1 VVTVDTPASLH
12 SVDGHHEPRAS
23 FVRLLE
29 LGAVILGLAGL
40 ARIAAR
46 FDLPTVPLY
55 LLAGLA
61 FGEGGILPLVTTRG
75 FVETGAEIGLILVLF
90 VLGLEH
96 SSRDLLATAR
106 SSTIPGVVD
115 LVLNATPGAL
125 AGLLLGWGPLAAA
138 FLGGITYVSSS
149 GVAAKLLEHAG
160 PHARGASRFVVTL
173 AVIEDLVMAIYLPVL
188 AALLIGAGAEI
199 SLAAAG
205 IAIVA
210 VALLLVLALRV
221 EVGLSQM
228 LFSRSDEA
236 LLLSILGFAIVI
248 AGVAEVAR
256 FSAAVGALLAGIM
269 LSGPAAEGAQTL
281 VRPLRDLFAAI
292 FFAFIG
298 LSVDPSTIPPVLG
311 IAVLLGLATSATK
324 YATGWWAARRLGSEP
339 LARGVVGAA
348 LIPRGEFSIAIAGLA
363 AAATV
368 EKDLGAL
375 TVAYVVLTVIV
386 GSVVTKVLARRV
398 DRWEPSDAAA
408 RHG

>member
-1 VVTVDTPASLH
+1 MT
-12 SVDGHHEPRAS
+12 
-23 FVRLLE
+23 LLE
-29 LGAVILGLAGL
+29 LGAVILGLAAL

-61 FGEGGILPLVTTRG
+61 FGEGGILPLVTTRE
-75 FVETGAEIGLILVLF
+75 FVEIGAEVGLILVLF

-96 SSRDLLATAR
+96 TSRDLVATAR
-106 SSTIPGVVD
+106 TALRPGLVD
-115 LVLNATPGAL
+115 VVLNFTPGMFV
-125 AGLLLGWGPLAAA
+125 GLVLGWGPLAAA

-160 PHARGASRFVVTL
+160 PHARGASRFVVTI

-188 AALLIGAGAEI
+188 AALLIGAGAGI
-199 SLAAAG
+199 SLAAAAV
-205 IAIVA
+205 AIVA
-210 VALLLVLALRV
+210 VGLLLAVALRV
-221 EVGLSQM
+221 EVGLSRL

-236 LLLSILGFAIVI
+236 LLLSILGFAFLI

-269 LSGPAAEGAQTL
+269 LSGPAAEGAQAL

-298 LSVDPSTIPPVLG
+298 LSIDPSTIPPVLW
-311 IAVLLGLATSATK
+311 IAVILGVVTISTK
-324 YATGWWAARRLGSEP
+324 FVTGWWAAGQMGSEP
-339 LARGVVGAA
+339 QARAVVGAA
-348 LIPRGEFSIAIAGLA
+348 LVPRGEFSIAIAGLA
-363 AAATV
+363 ASAAI
-368 EKDLGAL
+368 EGDLGPV
-375 TVAYVVLTVIV
+375 TVAYVIFTVVV
-386 GSVVTKVLARRV
+386 GSVITKVLARRV
-398 DRWEPSDAAA
+398 DRWDPTDAAA

>member
-1 VVTVDTPASLH
+1 
-12 SVDGHHEPRAS
+12 
-23 FVRLLE
+23 VRLLE
-29 LGAVILGLAGL
+29 LGAVILGLAVL

-55 LLAGLA
+55 LIAGLA

-106 SSTIPGVVD
+106 ASAMPGLVD
-115 LVLNATPGAL
+115 LVLNVTPGVL
-125 AGLLLGWGPLAAA
+125 VGLILGWGPLAAA

-160 PHARGASRFVVTL
+160 PHARGASRFVVTI

-188 AALLIGAGAEI
+188 AALLIGGGADI
-199 SLAAAG
+199 SLVPAMV
-205 IAIVA
+205 AIVA
-210 VALLLVLALRV
+210 VGVFLAIALRV
-221 EVGLSQM
+221 EVGLSAM

-236 LLLSILGFAIVI
+236 LLLSILGFAILI

-298 LSVDPSTIPPVLG
+298 LSVDPATIPPVLG
-311 IAVLLGLATSATK
+311 IAVLLGLVTSATK
-324 YATGWWAARRLGSEP
+324 YATGWWAARRLGSEVR
-339 LARGVVGAA
+339 ARGVVGAA

-363 AAATV
+363 TAAAI
-368 EKDLGAL
+368 EDDLGPV
-375 TVAYVVLTVIV
+375 TVAYVILTVVV

-398 DRWEPSDAAA
+398 DRWDPSDAAA

>member
-1 VVTVDTPASLH
+1 M
-12 SVDGHHEPRAS
+12 
-23 FVRLLE
+23 RLLE
-29 LGAVILGLAGL
+29 LGGVIIGLAVL
-40 ARIAAR
+40 ARVAAR

-96 SSRDLLATAR
+96 SSRDLLATAKA
-106 SSTIPGVVD
+106 SAAPGVVD
-115 LVLNATPGAL
+115 LILNFTPGL
-125 AGLLLGWGPLAAA
+125 LLGLILGWGPLAAA

-160 PHARGASRFVVTL
+160 PHARGASRFVVTI

-188 AALLIGAGAEI
+188 AALLIGDEALT
-199 SLAAAG
+199 SLTAAAV
-205 IAIVA
+205 AIVI
-210 VALLLVLALRV
+210 VGLLLVLALRL

-236 LLLSILGFAIVI
+236 LLLTILGFAILI
-248 AGVAEVAR
+248 AGVADVAR

-269 LSGPAAEGAQTL
+269 LSGPAAEGAQAL

-311 IAVLLGLATSATK
+311 IAILLGIVTSATK
-324 YATGWWAARRLGSEP
+324 YATGWWAARHLGSEER
-339 LARGVVGAA
+339 ARGVVGAA

-363 AAATV
+363 TAAAV
-368 EKDLGAL
+368 DEDLGAL
-375 TVAYVVLTVIV
+375 TVAYVILTVVV

-398 DRWEPSDAAA
+398 DRWDPVDVAE

>member
-1 VVTVDTPASLH
+1 M
-12 SVDGHHEPRAS
+12 
-23 FVRLLE
+23 RLLE
-29 LGAVILGLAGL
+29 LGAVIVGLAGL

-61 FGEGGILPLVTTRG
+61 FGEGGILPLVTTRE
-75 FVETGAEIGLILVLF
+75 FIETGAEIGLILVLF

-96 SSRDLLATAR
+96 SSRDLLATAKGSVR
-106 SSTIPGVVD
+106 PGVVD
-115 LVLNATPGAL
+115 LVLNVTPGVL
-125 AGLLLGWGPLAAA
+125 TGLILGWGPLAAA

-160 PHARGASRFVVTL
+160 PHARGASRFVVTI

-188 AALLIGAGAEI
+188 AALLIGDGALT
-199 SLAAAG
+199 SLAAAAV
-205 IAIVA
+205 AIV
-210 VALLLVLALRV
+210 VVGLLLVLALRV

-236 LLLSILGFAIVI
+236 LLLTILGFAILI
-248 AGVAEVAR
+248 AGVADVAR

-269 LSGPAAEGAQTL
+269 LSGPAAEGAQAL

-311 IAVLLGLATSATK
+311 IAVLLGVVTSATK
-324 YATGWWAARRLGSEP
+324 YATGWWAARRLGSEVQ
-339 LARGVVGAA
+339 ARGVVGAA

-363 AAATV
+363 TAAAV
-368 EKDLGAL
+368 DEDLGAL
-375 TVAYVVLTVIV
+375 TVAYVILTVVV

-398 DRWEPSDAAA
+398 DRWDPADVAE

>member
-1 VVTVDTPASLH
+1 
-12 SVDGHHEPRAS
+12 
-23 FVRLLE
+23 VRLLE

-40 ARIAAR
+40 ARLAAR

-61 FGEGGILPLVTTRG
+61 FGEGGVLPLVTTRG
-75 FVETGAEIGLILVLF
+75 FVESGAEIGLILVLF
-90 VLGLEH
+90 ILGLEH

-106 SSTIPGVVD
+106 ASAAPGLVD
-115 LVLNATPGAL
+115 LVLNAAPGVV
-125 AGLLLGWGPLAAA
+125 AGLVLGWGPLAAA

-160 PHARGASRFVVTL
+160 PHARGASRYVVTL
-173 AVIEDLVMAIYLPVL
+173 AVIEDFVMAIYLPIL
-188 AALLIGAGAEI
+188 AAVMIGDGAG
-199 SLAAAG
+199 SSVAAAAL
-205 IAIVA
+205 AIVSVA
-210 VALLLVLALRV
+210 VLLALALRV

-236 LLLSILGFAIVI
+236 LLLSILGFAILI
-248 AGVAEVAR
+248 AGVADVAR

-269 LSGPAAEGAQTL
+269 LSGPAAAEAQAL

-298 LSVDPSTIPPVLG
+298 LSVDPATIPPVLG
-311 IAVLLGLATSATK
+311 IAVLLGLVTSATK
-324 YATGWWAARRLGSEP
+324 YATGWWAARHLGSEVR
-339 LARGVVGAA
+339 ARGVVGAA

-363 AAATV
+363 AAATID
-368 EKDLGAL
+368 EDLGSL
-375 TVAYVVLTVIV
+375 TVAYVILTVVV

-398 DRWEPSDAAA
+398 DRWNPADAAE

>member
-1 VVTVDTPASLH
+1 M
-12 SVDGHHEPRAS
+12 
-23 FVRLLE
+23 RLLE
-29 LGAVILGLAGL
+29 LGAVILGLAVL
-40 ARIAAR
+40 ARAATR

-61 FGEGGILPLVTTRG
+61 FGEGGILPLVTTQE

-96 SSRDLLATAR
+96 SSRDLLATAKA
-106 SSTIPGVVD
+106 SAPAGAADLLLNVTPGVVFA
-115 LVLNATPGAL
+115 LV
-125 AGLLLGWGPLAAA
+125 LGWGPLAAA

-160 PHARGASRFVVTL
+160 APARGASRFVVTI
-173 AVIEDLVMAIYLPVL
+173 AVLEDFVMAIYLPVL
-188 AALLIGAGAEI
+188 AAVLVGDGFAL
-199 SLAAAG
+199 SFLAVG
-205 IAIVA
+205 VAIVA
-210 VALLLVLALRV
+210 VAVLLALALRV

-236 LLLSILGFAIVI
+236 LLLSILGFAFLV

-269 LSGPAAEGAQTL
+269 LSGPAARGAQTL

-311 IAVLLGLATSATK
+311 VAILLGIVTTATK
-324 YATGWWAARRLGSEP
+324 LAGGWWAAGRLGCERR
-339 LARGVVGAA
+339 ARGLVGAA
-348 LIPRGEFSIAIAGLA
+348 LVPRGEFSIAIAGI
-363 AAATV
+363 ATV
-368 EKDLGAL
+368 AAIDADLGPV
-375 TVAYVVLTVIV
+375 TVAYVIFTVVV
-386 GSVVTKVLARRV
+386 GSVITRFLARRAT
-398 DRWEPSDAAA
+398 RWDPSDAAV

>member
-1 VVTVDTPASLH
+1 
-12 SVDGHHEPRAS
+12 
-23 FVRLLE
+23 LLE

-96 SSRDLLATAR
+96 SSRDLLATAKV
-106 SSTIPGVVD
+106 STAPGAVD
-115 LVLNATPGAL
+115 LVLNATPGVVAAL
-125 AGLLLGWGPLAAA
+125 VLGWGLLAAA

-160 PHARGASRFVVTL
+160 PHARGASRFVVTI

-188 AALLIGAGAEI
+188 AALLIGDEALT
-199 SLAAAG
+199 SLAAAAV
-205 IAIVA
+205 AIV
-210 VALLLVLALRV
+210 VVGFLLIVALRV

-236 LLLSILGFAIVI
+236 LLLTILGFAILI
-248 AGVAEVAR
+248 AGVADVAR

-269 LSGPAAEGAQTL
+269 LSGPAADGAQAL

-298 LSVDPSTIPPVLG
+298 LSIDPSTIPPVLG
-311 IAVLLGLATSATK
+311 VAVLLGVVTSATK
-324 YATGWWAARRLGSEP
+324 YATGWWAAKRLGSEVR
-339 LARGVVGAA
+339 ARGVVGAA
-348 LIPRGEFSIAIAGLA
+348 LIPRGEFSLAIAGLA
-363 AAATV
+363 AAAAV
-368 EKDLGAL
+368 DEDLGAL
-375 TVAYVVLTVIV
+375 TVAYVILTVV
-386 GSVVTKVLARRV
+386 AGSVVTKVLARRV
-398 DRWEPSDAAA
+398 DRWDPADAAE

>member
-1 VVTVDTPASLH
+1 M
-12 SVDGHHEPRAS
+12 
-23 FVRLLE
+23 RLLE
-29 LGAVILGLAGL
+29 LGGVIIGLAVL
-40 ARIAAR
+40 ARVAAR

-61 FGEGGILPLVTTRG
+61 FGEGGILPLVTTRE

-106 SSTIPGVVD
+106 ASTAPGLVD
-115 LVLNATPGAL
+115 LVLNVTPGVL
-125 AGLLLGWGPLAAA
+125 TGFILGWGPLASA

-160 PHARGASRFVVTL
+160 PHASGASRFVVTI

-188 AALLIGAGAEI
+188 AALLIGDEALT
-199 SLAAAG
+199 SLAAAAA
-205 IAIVA
+205 AIVI
-210 VALLLVLALRV
+210 VGLLLVLALRV
-221 EVGLSQM
+221 EVGLSRT

-236 LLLSILGFAIVI
+236 LLLTILGFAILI

-269 LSGPAAEGAQTL
+269 LSGPAAEGAQAL

-298 LSVDPSTIPPVLG
+298 LSVDPSTITPVLG
-311 IAVLLGLATSATK
+311 IAVLLGIVTSATK
-324 YATGWWAARRLGSEP
+324 YATGWWAARHLGSEEQ
-339 LARGVVGAA
+339 ARGVVGAA

-363 AAATV
+363 TAAAID
-368 EKDLGAL
+368 EDLGAL
-375 TVAYVVLTVIV
+375 TVAYVILTVVV

-398 DRWEPSDAAA
+398 DRWDPADVAA

>member
-1 VVTVDTPASLH
+1 VARP
-12 SVDGHHEPRAS
+12 
-23 FVRLLE
+23 VRLLE

-40 ARIAAR
+40 ARLATR

-61 FGEGGILPLVTTRG
+61 FGEGGVLPLVTTRG
-75 FVETGAEIGLILVLF
+75 FVESGAEIGLILVLF

-106 SSTIPGVVD
+106 ASAAPGLVD
-115 LVLNATPGAL
+115 LVLNAAPGVA
-125 AGLLLGWGPLAAA
+125 AGLVLGWGPLAAA

-160 PHARGASRFVVTL
+160 PHARGASRYVVTL
-173 AVIEDLVMAIYLPVL
+173 AVIEDFVMAIYLPIL
-188 AALLIGAGAEI
+188 AAVMIGDGAGASI
-199 SLAAAG
+199 AAAAL
-205 IAIVA
+205 AIVA
-210 VALLLVLALRV
+210 VTVLLALALRV
-221 EVGLSQM
+221 ETGLSQM

-236 LLLSILGFAIVI
+236 LLLSILGFAILI
-248 AGVAEVAR
+248 AGVADVAR

-311 IAVLLGLATSATK
+311 IAVLLGVVTSATK
-324 YATGWWAARRLGSEP
+324 YATGWWAARRLGSEVR
-339 LARGVVGAA
+339 ARGVVGAA

-368 EKDLGAL
+368 DEDLGAL
-375 TVAYVVLTVIV
+375 TVAYVILTVVV
-386 GSVVTKVLARRV
+386 GSVVTKALARRV
-398 DRWEPSDAAA
+398 DRWDPADAAE

>member
-1 VVTVDTPASLH
+1 VK
-12 SVDGHHEPRAS
+12 
-23 FVRLLE
+23 LLE
-29 LGAVILGLAGL
+29 LGAVILGLALL

-61 FGEGGILPLVTTRG
+61 FGEGGVLPLVTTRA

-96 SSRDLLATAR
+96 SSRDLLATAKT
-106 SSTIPGVVD
+106 SAPAGAVD
-115 LVLNATPGAL
+115 LVLNVTPGVLVAL
-125 AGLLLGWGPLAAA
+125 VLGWDPLAAA

-160 PHARGASRFVVTL
+160 PHARGAGRSVVTI
-173 AVIEDLVMAIYLPVL
+173 AVIEDLVLAIYLPVL
-188 AALLIGAGAEI
+188 AALLIGDGAVS

-205 IAIVA
+205 VAIVA
-210 VALLLVLALRV
+210 VTVLFALALRV
-221 EVGLSQM
+221 EVGLSTM

-236 LLLSILGFAIVI
+236 LLLSILGFAILI

-269 LSGPAAEGAQTL
+269 LSGPAAQSAQTL
-281 VRPLRDLFAAI
+281 VRPLRDVFAAM

-298 LSVDPSTIPPVLG
+298 LSVDPATITPVLG
-311 IAVLLGLATSATK
+311 VAVVLGLVTSGTK
-324 YATGWWAARRLGSEP
+324 FAAGWWAARRSGSEIRV
-339 LARGVVGAA
+339 RGVVGAA

-363 AAATV
+363 TAASI
-368 EKDLGAL
+368 EEDLGPV
-375 TVAYVVLTVIV
+375 TVAYVIFTVVV

-398 DRWEPSDAAA
+398 DRWDPSDVAA

>member
-1 VVTVDTPASLH
+1 MT
-12 SVDGHHEPRAS
+12 
-23 FVRLLE
+23 LLE
-29 LGAVILGLAGL
+29 LGLVILGLAVL
-40 ARIAAR
+40 ARVAAK

-61 FGEGGILPLVTTRG
+61 FGEGGIVPLVTTRE

-106 SSTIPGVVD
+106 SA
-115 LVLNATPGAL
+115 ATPGAVDL
-125 AGLLLGWGPLAAA
+125 LLNAAPGVIAGLVLGWGWLAAA

-160 PHARGASRFVVTL
+160 PHARGAGRFVVTI
-173 AVIEDLVMAIYLPVL
+173 AVIEDLVMAIYLPIL
-188 AALLIGAGAEI
+188 AAVLIGESAGV
-199 SLAAAG
+199 SLIAAAV
-205 IAIVA
+205 AIGG
-210 VALLLVLALRV
+210 VALLLVIALRV
-221 EVGLSQM
+221 EVGLSEL

-236 LLLSILGFAIVI
+236 LLLSILGFAFLI

-269 LSGPAAEGAQTL
+269 LSGPAAAGAQTL

-298 LSVDPSTIPPVLG
+298 LSIDPSTIPPILW
-311 IAVLLGLATSATK
+311 IAVLLGVVTVATK
-324 YATGWWAARRLGSEP
+324 FATGWWAAGRMGSEP
-339 LARGVVGAA
+339 RARGVVGAA
-348 LIPRGEFSIAIAGLA
+348 LVPRGEFSIAIAGLA
-363 AAATV
+363 TAAAV
-368 EKDLGAL
+368 EDDLGPV
-375 TVAYVVLTVIV
+375 TVAYVIFTVVV
-386 GSVVTKVLARRV
+386 GSVITKILARRV
-398 DRWEPSDAAA
+398 DRWDPADVAE

>member
-1 VVTVDTPASLH
+1 
-12 SVDGHHEPRAS
+12 
-23 FVRLLE
+23 VRLLE
-29 LGAVILGLAGL
+29 LGAVVLGLAIL

-96 SSRDLLATAR
+96 SSRDLLATAKV
-106 SSTIPGVVD
+106 SAAPGVVD
-115 LVLNATPGAL
+115 LALNVTPGVL
-125 AGLLLGWGPLAAA
+125 AGLVLGWGPLAAA

-160 PHARGASRFVVTL
+160 PHARGASRFVVTI

-188 AALLIGAGAEI
+188 AALLIGDGAEI
-199 SLAAAG
+199 SLVAAG
-205 IAIVA
+205 VAIIA
-210 VALLLVLALRV
+210 VALLLALAVRI

-236 LLLSILGFAIVI
+236 LLLSILGFAILI

-298 LSVDPSTIPPVLG
+298 LSIDPGMIPPVLW
-311 IAVLLGLATSATK
+311 IAVLLGVVTVATK
-324 YATGWWAARRLGSEP
+324 FATGWWAAKRMGSEP
-339 LARGVVGAA
+339 RGRGVVGAA
-348 LIPRGEFSIAIAGLA
+348 LVPRGEFSIAIAGLA
-363 AAATV
+363 TAAAI
-368 EKDLGAL
+368 EEDLGPV
-375 TVAYVVLTVIV
+375 TVAYVIFTVVV
-386 GSVVTKVLARRV
+386 GSAITKVLARRV
-398 DRWEPSDAAA
+398 DRWDPADATA